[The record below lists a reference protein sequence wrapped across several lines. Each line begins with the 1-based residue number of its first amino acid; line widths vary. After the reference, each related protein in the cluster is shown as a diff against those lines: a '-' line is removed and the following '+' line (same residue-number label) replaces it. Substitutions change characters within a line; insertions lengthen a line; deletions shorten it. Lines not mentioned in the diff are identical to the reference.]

1 MVKSATKKEVA
12 KSSSKKAGAK
22 TPVPDTKT
30 PPTSGKKNRNATPAS
45 KGKGKAGAAA
55 AAAAT
60 PNNNNTDDD
69 PDAEAATPAPM
80 VSLPF
85 SDPPLG
91 DVDEFVKDHPLYKH
105 MVVTVYQIVRDL
117 HIKQEVT
124 NIEIVDGKRWGR
136 KQYFIKAASRMDRKQ
151 RLMVPVGLDEELD
164 LAWIHGLCS
173 ETEKQGIVL
182 YICLHTPETIVYETL
197 HTELP

>member
-22 TPVPDTKT
+22 PVPDIKT
-30 PPTSGKKNRNATPAS
+30 PPTSGKKSGNATPAS
-45 KGKGKAGAAA
+45 KGKDRARTTA

-60 PNNNNTDDD
+60 PNNNNKDD
-69 PDAEAATPAPM
+69 PDAEAATPAPT

-105 MVVTVYQIVRDL
+105 VVVTVYQIVRDL

-136 KQYFIKAASRMDRKQ
+136 KQYFIKATSRMDRRQ